1 MMKDGE
7 RVFIDTNILLRAN
20 IPTAPLHEAARK
32 SVENLWDEGAEL
44 WISRQVLREYIVNV
58 SREQGLFQ
66 PMPPATIEARISYF
80 QRVFRIA
87 DDKQE
92 TTKHLLKLLQE
103 IKFGG
108 KQVHDAN
115 IVATM
120 LSYNI
125 PYLLTL
131 NIDDFKRFS
140 AYITLLPIE
149 TKP

>member
-1 MMKDGE
+1 MKAGE

-20 IPTAPLHEAARK
+20 IPTAPFHQAARK
-32 SVENLWDEGAEL
+32 TIENLWDEGAEL

-66 PMPPATIEARISYF
+66 PMPPATIEARINYF
-80 QRVFRIA
+80 QTVFHIA
-87 DDKQE
+87 DDNQE
-92 TTKHLLKLLQE
+92 ITKHLLKLLQE

-120 LSYNI
+120 LAHNI
-125 PYLLTL
+125 THLLTL
-131 NIDDFKRFS
+131 NIDDFNRFS
-140 AYITLLPIE
+140 AYITLLPMEI
-149 TKP
+149 KP